1 MIASTSV
8 RTQLFI
14 MDGVRIDGCGSRVRR
29 GRGGGADA
37 VRVGRL
43 LGEEGETSLLHGRRR
58 RSIGGGESHGGDGS
72 VGGRSEGERR
82 VGVAHSTVMDVTKP

>member
-1 MIASTSV
+1 MIASTSM

-14 MDGVRIDGCGSRVRR
+14 MDGVRMDGCGSRVRR
-29 GRGGGADA
+29 GRGGGAGA

-43 LGEEGETSLLHGRRR
+43 LDEEGETSLLHGRR
-58 RSIGGGESHGGDGS
+58 RSIGGGESHGGDES

-82 VGVAHSTVMDVTKP
+82 VGVAHSTVDVTKL